1 MSTQQEPASGAAPED
16 TTKVFRLPAPVVLWW
31 VWVVFAVA
39 NLADLAIQGHDRL
52 SVQIAIGLLAV
63 TGVVYACAFR
73 PRVITDAGGL
83 TILNPLREYRVPWAR
98 VTDVYLGESV
108 QVHVAAAPAT
118 GKGKGKVLHSWA
130 LYSPSRSR
138 LKAEA
143 RGRRMDRN
151 LASRPG
157 GYARMPVEAREVA
170 KKHPA
175 ELMAREIQSLA
186 QKARER
192 GAPDGPVVASWA
204 WSSLAAML
212 VPTLLLVLVIV
223 VS

>member
-1 MSTQQEPASGAAPED
+1 VSTQQEPASGAAPED
-16 TTKVFRLPAPVVLWW
+16 TTKVFRLPAPIVLWW

-83 TILNPLREYRVPWAR
+83 TMLNPLREYRVPWAR

-108 QVHVAAAPAT
+108 QVHVAAT
-118 GKGKGKVLHSWA
+118 TGKGKVLHSWA

>member
-83 TILNPLREYRVPWAR
+83 TMLNPLREYRVPWAR

-108 QVHVAAAPAT
+108 QVQVAATT